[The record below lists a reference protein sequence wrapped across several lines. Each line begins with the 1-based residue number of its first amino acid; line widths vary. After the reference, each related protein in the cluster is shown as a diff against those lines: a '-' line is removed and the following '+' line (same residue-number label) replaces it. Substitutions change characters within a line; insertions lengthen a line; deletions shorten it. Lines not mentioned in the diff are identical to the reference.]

1 MCAAS
6 LRLTV
11 RRQEQLARAL
21 QAAPL
26 WPVLSLHRGVRLSLP
41 QDFAVESRSIRMPA
55 GNAAREGRP
64 FPTAVS
70 TQGGLDSER
79 PLLQPPSV
87 PVRLAW
93 FEKCFPPLKSCSVVF
108 KT

>member
-1 MCAAS
+1 MCSVTPAS
-6 LRLTV
+6 RETAGTAG
-11 RRQEQLARAL
+11 QSPADD
-21 QAAPL
+21 PP

-41 QDFAVESRSIRMPA
+41 QDFAAESRSIRMPA
-55 GNAAREGRP
+55 GNAAHEGSP

-79 PLLQPPSV
+79 PLLRPPSV
-87 PVRLAW
+87 PVPLAW
-93 FEKCFPPLKSCSVVF
+93 FEKCFPPLKSCCVVF